1 MPVNATEL
9 LSVRTDTRF
18 PAYPVLGNRASD
30 RDRLKK
36 MSAASY
42 ALQHG
47 EQKIPYRPLRKRVGT
62 A

>member
-1 MPVNATEL
+1 MYRDVAGPKLLKAT
-9 LSVRTDTRF
+9 
-18 PAYPVLGNRASD
+18 PAFIHQIAG

-36 MSAASY
+36 MSAAGY